1 MIYLNNIKFF
11 HGISKFFYV
20 ISHIVT
26 IFLFIAL
33 AFTIAFS
40 VFMIALPNDTMT
52 FGAQGNVNATI
63 KVSNIVSD
71 PFGFL
76 ANEKNDSGFD
86 KGDDGEVEW
95 EVKDGT
101 MTGKATGYGQ
111 GVASFEMTKDGVLKG
126 DAISDNY
133 TINNFQIGI
142 VILPK
147 VIQLMF
153 LLVAVFY
160 CKRIFRELK
169 GCETPFTETVRKNL
183 VKLSAV
189 ILGFS
194 FIPAFIEKVFLICMS
209 LSDIEKSG
217 IDITTGF
224 SLTTFFVAVVL
235 FVLSLIFSY
244 GVSLQKQADETV

>member
-1 MIYLNNIKFF
+1 MNNIKFF

-20 ISHIVT
+20 ISNIATVL
-26 IFLFIAL
+26 LFIAL
-33 AFTIAFS
+33 VFTVAVS
-40 VFMIALPNDTMT
+40 VFLIALPNDTVVL
-52 FGAQGNVNATI
+52 GAQGDVNATI

-76 ANEKNDSGFD
+76 ENEKNDSGFD
-86 KGDDGEVEW
+86 KGEDGEVQW

-101 MTGKATGYGQ
+101 MTGKATGYGE
-111 GVASFEMTKDGVLKG
+111 GVASFEMNKDGVLKG
-126 DAISDNY
+126 DALSENY
-133 TINNFQIGI
+133 TINNYQIGI
-142 VILPK
+142 VTLPK

-153 LLVAVFY
+153 LLVAIY
-160 CKRIFRELK
+160 YGKRIFRELK

-194 FIPAFIEKVFLICMS
+194 FIPAFIEKVFLVCMS

-217 IDITTGF
+217 I
-224 SLTTFFVAVVL
+224 
-235 FVLSLIFSY
+235 
-244 GVSLQKQADETV
+244 